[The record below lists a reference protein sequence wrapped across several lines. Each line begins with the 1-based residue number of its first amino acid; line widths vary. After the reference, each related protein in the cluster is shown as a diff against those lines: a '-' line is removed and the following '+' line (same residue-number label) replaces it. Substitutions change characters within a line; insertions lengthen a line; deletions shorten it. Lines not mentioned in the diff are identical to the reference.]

1 MTSARSCATA
11 TKWVDHMHQ
20 RMRPASALLS
30 HSQAHVHQ
38 PVAFSASRCL
48 TPALGS
54 LTDRQLDELTTTW
67 FAMILSNE
75 PCEQGA
81 LGNPV
86 RFVMFLLSLSLS
98 LSEVGRGQG
107 ECWSEREPVS
117 RSKACLVIINSL
129 ACRLLISAVQ
139 IVCRCLVYWLLIGI
153 FCCQYCNS
161 KNTFRHR
168 GSLKPNLAIY
178 PYSLFS
184 VSTVLLRGFFF
195 FFDDSIFTPCNWMRI
210 RGSGQIFSAF
220 TVTCM

>member
-1 MTSARSCATA
+1 
-11 TKWVDHMHQ
+11 
-20 RMRPASALLS
+20 
-30 HSQAHVHQ
+30 
-38 PVAFSASRCL
+38 
-48 TPALGS
+48 
-54 LTDRQLDELTTTW
+54 
-67 FAMILSNE
+67 MILSNE

-195 FFDDSIFTPCNWMRI
+195 VFLMTAFLRRATECESEEVVKYSVHSPSHVCSYVSCLSIDTDKEDTKNTRSLLLLQKGKEKEFPITFCA
-210 RGSGQIFSAF
+210 GFS
-220 TVTCM
+220 